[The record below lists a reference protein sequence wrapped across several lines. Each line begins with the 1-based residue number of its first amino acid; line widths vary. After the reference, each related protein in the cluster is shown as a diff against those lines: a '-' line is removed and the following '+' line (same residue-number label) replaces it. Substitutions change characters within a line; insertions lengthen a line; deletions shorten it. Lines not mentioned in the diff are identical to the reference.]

1 MPLIWKLAKVNPLPK
16 ECPLT
21 ECGQLRSIS
30 LTNITRLFERVVTTH
45 FTDMCIPN
53 YFSLPN
59 GVRRST
65 FDAGLV
71 TKFGAFS
78 SLNFPKLI

>member
-1 MPLIWKLAKVNPLPK
+1 MCI
-16 ECPLT
+16 
-21 ECGQLRSIS
+21 GD
-30 LTNITRLFERVVTTH
+30 LFDGAANMSGVYNGSQALLTTH

-53 YFSLPN
+53 FFSLSN